1 MGIQSNINQM
11 LGVAAGGIAAGKN
24 MYAQSQKLVQKQQ
37 EAMKKAEEVKQAK
50 ATQKT
55 KRRNFMNYL
64 KNEPT
69 SLGGTVGELP
79 VEVQKK
85 IAAQYTKSQ
94 RKALMDRVDK
104 EVRGVNKE

>member
-1 MGIQSNINQM
+1 MGTFQSAWNSA
-11 LGVAAGGIAAGKN
+11 LGSIATAGTVMKKGLA
-24 MYAQSQKLVQKQQ
+24 LKQE